1 MAQQTK
7 GTKKPQTSATKPAEA
22 KETKPVVEQAP
33 VIEKKPK
40 PVYRT
45 LRKVSPDELVDV
57 QSCTYGNMLYISKR
71 TGNRV
76 EWEDFGDIQT
86 MTVGELQIMKGSQPL
101 FFERK
106 LIMIVGENAK
116 DVIDYLQLNKYYA
129 DFGSIDEIDAIFEAS
144 PEEIKRIVAN
154 LPDKAI
160 ETIARRAYA
169 LIEDGTIDSQR
180 VINALQDSLGYELV
194 DND

>member
-33 VIEKKPK
+33 VVEKKPI
-40 PVYRT
+40 YRT

-57 QSCTYGNMLYISKR
+57 QSCTYGNML
-71 TGNRV
+71 RV

>member
-7 GTKKPQTSATKPAEA
+7 GNKKPQASATKPAEA

-33 VIEKKPK
+33 VVEKKQ
-40 PVYRT
+40 VYRT

-169 LIEDGTIDSQR
+169 LIENGTIDSQR

-194 DND
+194 HND

>member
-1 MAQQTK
+1 M
-7 GTKKPQTSATKPAEA
+7 
-22 KETKPVVEQAP
+22 
-33 VIEKKPK
+33 
-40 PVYRT
+40 
-45 LRKVSPDELVDV
+45 
-57 QSCTYGNMLYISKR
+57 
-71 TGNRV
+71 
-76 EWEDFGDIQT
+76 
-86 MTVGELQIMKGSQPL
+86 
-101 FFERK
+101 
-106 LIMIVGENAK
+106 IMIVGENAK